1 MRAGACEALARTALV
16 ARHHDL
22 GRRALAAARSP
33 PRARRRAARRRA
45 CMCAGGHE
53 LGRADL
59 VAPKEISDA
68 NGLAV

>member
-33 PRARRRAARRRA
+33 PRAHRRALTEAPAEAPAGPHGPLRARA
-45 CMCAGGHE
+45 LNA
-53 LGRADL
+53 
-59 VAPKEISDA
+59 
-68 NGLAV
+68 